1 MYEKGTN
8 GRVER
13 VGLAALA
20 IVLGGGR
27 SIHLDMEKIKL
38 TGSQGR
44 GFLCLCL
51 CLNLCQPCRALVD
64 SFNPPTFEPCHMQ
77 AKTISHAAPWSLA

>member
-27 SIHLDMEKIKL
+27 SIHLDREPRPRLLVLVLESVSTMQS
-38 TGSQGR
+38 TR
-44 GFLCLCL
+44 GQL
-51 CLNLCQPCRALVD
+51 QPSNIRAL
-64 SFNPPTFEPCHMQ
+64 
-77 AKTISHAAPWSLA
+77 SHASKDNITCCSLVFGMSTDV

>member
-27 SIHLDMEKIKL
+27 SIQIDREPRPRLLVLVLVLVLVLESVSTMQS
-38 TGSQGR
+38 TR
-44 GFLCLCL
+44 G
-51 CLNLCQPCRALVD
+51 
-64 SFNPPTFEPCHMQ
+64 
-77 AKTISHAAPWSLA
+77 